1 MKIYAPNIHLFAF
14 QLYKISNIDVNDSL
28 IDKNLIWNTGNEIVR
43 TTLHQD
49 LHLSQR
55 LDVDKE
61 PNNPRVDLLKDTEI
75 IDDNYAVNFEGK
87 VTFNQD
93 LLVNGFAYPLR
104 FHDSYGLWL
113 NLRRPETEN
122 NYNTDSLEIAFLRQL
137 NPSNCLILPEKPL
150 FLGQTLLVTG
160 WLTGAKDKKSS
171 QEIANECLKS
181 LFPDNYPLPP
191 FNRQGE
197 LFGSPIFEY
206 GLFSQLDNY
215 QHVLIWLFAD
225 KQADIKFNECYKD
238 LLDLFFFRT
247 KSVKAYKDSKKTYQK
262 LDIAYRQIETTIENL
277 PKINDKK
284 SSNTGDLTDLQ
295 NQLKVLPQIALE
307 YTRLLRDLEEQQN
320 TIAIHTYNYNET
332 LQRIRDTIGGDVS
345 FLEFFSQKTSLYF
358 QQQITAD
365 LGYFRHGLELL
376 GKALDSIRA
385 IVEIEQAE
393 RDRSL
398 ENTIQILG
406 IGLGGG
412 AIISGIIIQYISES
426 NNPLAA
432 IFPKNPP
439 HPIYASLLFSF
450 IATLLFI
457 GVGWLITK
465 WKYYPRNKK

>member
-14 QLYKISNIDVNDSL
+14 QLYKSSNIDPNDSL

-61 PNNPRVDLLKDTEI
+61 PNNPRVDLLKHTEI

-93 LLVNGFAYPLR
+93 LLVNGFAHPLR
-104 FHDSYGLWL
+104 LYDSYSLWL

-122 NYNTDSLEIAFLRQL
+122 NYNTDSVDIAFLRQL
-137 NPSNCLILPEKPL
+137 NPNNCLIFPENPL
-150 FLGQTLLVTG
+150 FLGQTLLITG

-171 QEIANECLKS
+171 LETASECLKS

-215 QHVLIWLFAD
+215 QHVLIWLFID
-225 KQADIKFNECYKD
+225 KQADTKFNECYND
-238 LLDLFFFRT
+238 LLDLFFFHT
-247 KSVKAYKDSKKTYQK
+247 KCVKAYKDSKKTYQK
-262 LDIAYRQIETTIENL
+262 LDIAYRQIETTIEKL

-284 SSNTGDLTDLQ
+284 SSHTVDLTDLQ
-295 NQLKVLPQIALE
+295 NQLKVLPQLALE
-307 YTRLLRDLEEQQN
+307 YTSLLRDLEEQQN
-320 TIAIHTYNYNET
+320 IIAIHTYNYNET

-345 FLEFFSQKTSLYF
+345 FLEFFSQKTSPYF

-398 ENTIQILG
+398 EKTIQILG
-406 IGLGGG
+406 IGFGGG
-412 AIISGIIIQYISES
+412 AIISGIITQYISEI
-426 NNPLAA
+426 NTPLAA
-432 IFPKNPP
+432 ISPKNPP
-439 HPIYASLLFSF
+439 HPFYASLFLS
-450 IATLLFI
+450 ILATLFFI